1 MRKAE
6 VKRKTKETDISIAL
20 NIDGIGIYSV
30 ETGIG
35 FFNHMLELFSRHS
48 LIDLDVKTNGDV
60 NVDCHHTVEDTAITL
75 AAAMK
80 KALGDKEKICRYGFA
95 SIPMD
100 ETLTQVTVDLS
111 GRPYIVFNCPVSQ
124 GRMGEMDFETV
135 EEFIVAFS
143 NNLGAN
149 IHVNVLYGSNRH
161 HVTESIFKGLA
172 RSLRQAVS
180 IDNKET
186 GIPSTKGE
194 I

>member
-6 VKRKTKETDISIAL
+6 FKRKTKETDISITL
-20 NIDGIGIYSV
+20 DVDGTGVYAV

-48 LIDLDVKTNGDV
+48 LIDLDVRTIGDV
-60 NVDCHHTVEDTAITL
+60 FVDCHHTVEDTAITL
-75 AAAMK
+75 ASAMK
-80 KALGDKEKICRYGFA
+80 KALGNKEKICRYGFA

-100 ETLTQVTVDLS
+100 EALTNVTVDLS
-111 GRPYIVFNCPVSQ
+111 GRPYTVFNCPVSQ
-124 GRMGEMDFETV
+124 GRMGEMDFETI

-161 HVTESIFKGLA
+161 HIAESIFKGLA

-180 IDNKET
+180 IDNKEE